1 MQIKLYY
8 AEIVDYNNTPVLTL
22 DYVASPKHAAFK
34 GKAYV
39 DNCPPANTF
48 KVKMHVIDTRVVC
61 DFMNNK
67 RE

>member
-8 AEIVDYNNTPVLTL
+8 AEILDHSNNPVLTL
-22 DYVASPKHAAFK
+22 DYTASSKHAAVI
-34 GKAYV
+34 GKQYV

-48 KVKMHVIDTRVVC
+48 KVRMHIIDTKTVC
-61 DFMNNK
+61 HYLNNK